1 MNKYSSCNQEDSL
14 PRVTEAHL
22 HARRRQILTAASRCF
37 SRSGFHDATMQEI
50 ADEAGLSAGA
60 LYRYFDG
67 KDGLVEALAA
77 WGREQKRDA
86 LQELSAGGGPDG
98 LARLVEAML
107 ATLASDGATE
117 AARLDVR
124 LWGEALGQPRL
135 RRLAKRE
142 LQGLIGPIAGYLRGE
157 AAAGRVRSEVD
168 PDALA
173 RAVVALL
180 MGLELQ
186 KAFEPR
192 IDTQRISGAVGVLLS
207 GLATR
212 SGPGV
217 G

>member
-1 MNKYSSCNQEDSL
+1 L

-22 HARRRQILTAASRCF
+22 EARRRQILTAASRCF
-37 SRSGFHDATMQEI
+37 SRSGFHGATMQEI

-67 KDGLVEALAA
+67 KERLVEALAA

-86 LQELSAGGGPDG
+86 LQELSPGRGSDG
-98 LARLVEAML
+98 VARLVEAML
-107 ATLASDGATE
+107 AILSSDGATE
-117 AARLDVR
+117 ASQLDVR

-142 LQGLIGPIAGYLRGE
+142 LQGLINPIAGYLRGE
-157 AAAGRVRSEVD
+157 VAAGRIRSAVD

-173 RAVVALL
+173 RAIVALL

-186 KAFEPR
+186 RAFDPSIE
-192 IDTQRISGAVGVLLS
+192 TSRISSAVAVLLS
-207 GLATR
+207 GLAAPKGR
-212 SGPGV
+212 SSDQCEKVP
-217 G
+217 

>member
-1 MNKYSSCNQEDSL
+1 L

-22 HARRRQILTAASRCF
+22 DARRRQILTAASRCF
-37 SRSGFHDATMQEI
+37 SRSGFHGATMQEI

-60 LYRYFDG
+60 LYHYFDG
-67 KDGLVEALAA
+67 KERLVEALAA
-77 WGREQKRDA
+77 WGREQKRNA
-86 LQELSAGGGPDG
+86 LEELSPGRGPDG
-98 LARLVEAML
+98 LARLVAAML
-107 ATLASDGATE
+107 ATLSSEGATE
-117 AARLDVR
+117 AAQLDVR

-157 AAAGRVRSEVD
+157 VTAGRMRSGVD

-173 RAVVALL
+173 RALVALL

-186 KAFEPR
+186 KAFEPNVD
-192 IDTQRISGAVGVLLS
+192 IARISSAVRVLLI

-212 SGPGV
+212 THSGAGRSS
-217 G
+217 

>member
-1 MNKYSSCNQEDSL
+1 M

-22 HARRRQILTAASRCF
+22 DARRRQILTAASRCF
-37 SRSGFHDATMQEI
+37 SRSGFHGATMQEI

-67 KDGLVEALAA
+67 KDALVEALAA

-86 LQELSAGGGPDG
+86 LEELSPGSGPDG

-107 ATLASDGATE
+107 TALSSDGATE
-117 AARLDVR
+117 AAQLDVR

-142 LQGLIGPIAGYLRGE
+142 LQDLIGPIAGYLRGE
-157 AAAGRVRSEVD
+157 AAAGRLRSGVD

-173 RAVVALL
+173 RAVVGVV

-186 KAFEPR
+186 KAFDPR
-192 IDTQRISGAVGVLLS
+192 IDTTSISRTVVALLS
-207 GLATR
+207 GLAAPDPAAQGGIDR
-212 SGPGV
+212 YIA
-217 G
+217 

>member
-1 MNKYSSCNQEDSL
+1 M

-22 HARRRQILTAASRCF
+22 DARRRQILSAASRCF
-37 SRSGFHDATMQEI
+37 SRRGFHDATMQEI

-67 KDGLVEALAA
+67 KEGLIEALAA
-77 WGREQKRDA
+77 WGREEKLDA
-86 LQELSAGGGPDG
+86 LQELSPGGGPDA
-98 LARLVEAML
+98 LARLVETML
-107 ATLASDGATE
+107 VSLSSEGAAE

-186 KAFEPR
+186 KAFEPNV
-192 IDTQRISGAVGVLLS
+192 DTARISSAVRGLLI

-212 SGPGV
+212 SRSGAA
-217 G
+217 

>member
-1 MNKYSSCNQEDSL
+1 L

-22 HARRRQILTAASRCF
+22 DARRRQILTAASRCF
-37 SRSGFHDATMQEI
+37 SRSGFHGATMQEI

-67 KDGLVEALAA
+67 KERLVEALAA

-86 LQELSAGGGPDG
+86 LEELSPGRGPDG

-107 ATLASDGATE
+107 ATLSSDGATE
-117 AARLDVR
+117 AAQLDVR

-142 LQGLIGPIAGYLRGE
+142 LQDLIGPIAGYLRGE

-186 KAFEPR
+186 KAFEPNV
-192 IDTQRISGAVGVLLS
+192 DTARISSAVRGLLI

-212 SGPGV
+212 SRSGAA
-217 G
+217 